1 MSLKAFF
8 MVFQSLSVVLTF
20 GSASFF
26 NHTPA
31 KYLPRPWFILFSM
44 VMDLV
49 LSSLKVD
56 GLIEKYASMAS
67 THLMASSDS
76 PEKCSE
82 RATLISEVFVVVDMG
97 FTGGGLTG
105 GWGGATGGC
114 WTGGTKVGVATATG
128 GFRITRGVT
137 GGKGFVA
144 GATVWGLGGRGVA
157 RFGGEGKDA
166 GLTVYCH
173 PRTRFE
179 DEEGSGGVL
188 GLMGDSACEVTA
200 RSKGFWEVPT
210 SSGSSGTRKTFL
222 GRWGEILGWLGW
234 SCS

>member
-8 MVFQSLSVVLTF
+8 MVFQSLSVALMF

-31 KYLPRPWFILFSM
+31 KYFPRPWFILFNM
-44 VMDLV
+44 VTDLV

-76 PEKCSE
+76 PEKCSG
-82 RATLISEVFVVVDMG
+82 RAALISKAFMVVDMG

-105 GWGGATGGC
+105 GWSGTTGGC
-114 WTGGTKVGVATATG
+114 RAGGAEVGVATTTG

-144 GATVWGLGGRGVA
+144 GATVWELGGRGVA
-157 RFGGEGKDA
+157 RFGGKGKDA
-166 GLTVYCH
+166 GLTVYCR

-188 GLMGDSACEVTA
+188 GLVGDCVHGVIT
-200 RSKGFWEVPT
+200 RSRGF
-210 SSGSSGTRKTFL
+210 
-222 GRWGEILGWLGW
+222 
-234 SCS
+234 